1 MNQSNNV
8 SQIGIDYI
16 GVSTPFYCHDGKGK
30 FLFAKR
36 SDKCRDEHGAWD
48 TGSGKLEFGLSIAEN
63 ILKEVKEE
71 YGCSGKIQQ
80 FLPALSILRTHN
92 GQPTHWV
99 AIPAFVLVDPN
110 EVKIMEPKKFT
121 ELGWFTLDNLPQP
134 LHTGFAF
141 TFQNYTSHFG
151 KYKTERR

>member
-1 MNQSNNV
+1 MTQPKYV
-8 SQIGIDYI
+8 SQIGIDCI

-48 TGSGKLEFGLSIAEN
+48 TGSGKLEFGLSIEEN

-71 YGCSGKIQQ
+71 YGCKGTIQEL
-80 FLPALSILRTHN
+80 LPAHSILRTYN

-99 AIPAFVLVDPN
+99 AIPAFVLVNPK
-110 EVKIMEPKKFT
+110 EVKLKEPEKFT
-121 ELGWFTLDNLPQP
+121 ELGWFTLDHLPQP

-141 TFQNYTSHFG
+141 TFKTYSGHFA
-151 KYKTERR
+151 KYNI